1 MRRYAKGMLA
11 IERTTIRL
19 LGEQLESKPQGVY
32 GYELARILRE
42 EARTGPAV
50 VADATSL
57 RANGTVYKI
66 LYRLSRI
73 GAVTSYWEEPEV
85 ALEEGRP
92 RRRYYLLTENGRA
105 RARNIGR
112 VYHNRRRQGLPETDL
127 RTLG

>member
-1 MRRYAKGMLA
+1 MLA

-19 LGEQLESKPQGVY
+19 LGEELESKPQGVY

-42 EARTGPAV
+42 ETRMYPA
-50 VADATSL
+50 AALDAASL
-57 RANGTVYKI
+57 RSNGTIYKL
-66 LYRLSRI
+66 LYRLGRI
-73 GAVTSYWEEPEV
+73 GVVTSYWEEPDV
-85 ALEEGRP
+85 ALEAGRP

-112 VYHNRRRQGLPETDL
+112 VYQSRRRQGLPETDL

>member
-1 MRRYAKGMLA
+1 MLA

-19 LGEQLESKPQGVY
+19 LGEQLESNPQGVY

-42 EARTGPAV
+42 EASEMPAAAV
-50 VADATSL
+50 DATSL
-57 RANGTVYKI
+57 RANGTIYKI
-66 LYRLSRI
+66 LYRLGRI

-112 VYHNRRRQGLPETDL
+112 TYQARRRMGLPETDP
-127 RTLG
+127 RTPG

>member
-1 MRRYAKGMLA
+1 MRRYAKEMLA

-19 LGEQLESKPQGVY
+19 LGEHLEHKPQGIY
-32 GYELARILRE
+32 GYELAEILRE
-42 EARTGPAV
+42 ETSTTPTAA
-50 VADATSL
+50 ADAKSF
-57 RANGTVYKI
+57 RDNGTIYKI
-66 LYRLSRI
+66 LYRLGRI

-105 RARNIGR
+105 RARNIGK
-112 VYHNRRRQGLPETDL
+112 VYWNRRRQGLPETDP

>member
-1 MRRYAKGMLA
+1 MLA

-19 LGEQLESKPQGVY
+19 LGEQLEAKPEGVY

-42 EARTGPAV
+42 ETRMTPAA
-50 VADATSL
+50 ADATSL
-57 RANGTVYKI
+57 RANGTIYKI
-66 LYRLSRI
+66 LYRLGRI

-92 RRRYYLLTENGRA
+92 RRRYYMLTENGRA

-112 VYHNRRRQGLPETDL
+112 VYQSRRRQGLPETDL